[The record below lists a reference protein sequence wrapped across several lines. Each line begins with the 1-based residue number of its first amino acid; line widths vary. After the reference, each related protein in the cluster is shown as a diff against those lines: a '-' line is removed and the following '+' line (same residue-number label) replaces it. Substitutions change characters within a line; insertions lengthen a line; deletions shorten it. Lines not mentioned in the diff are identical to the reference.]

1 MAQGR
6 MVSADADPTCHYGA
20 MWRSS
25 YAELARA
32 GEATHTQIADVQR
45 ERLDVSHKEED
56 LDVDTEAANTEPTV
70 HHGATENQ
78 HVTCNLKQHFAILIL
93 YNTQRNK

>member
-1 MAQGR
+1 MTASIVIASFIDLAAR
-6 MVSADADPTCHYGA
+6 VRPRRLSHLWTDPSARVR

-32 GEATHTQIADVQR
+32 GEAAHTQIAEVQR

-56 LDVDTEAANTEPTV
+56 LDVDTEAENTEATGCPAAYC
-70 HHGATENQ
+70 GATRR
-78 HVTCNLKQHFAILIL
+78 A
-93 YNTQRNK
+93 